1 MTVDLNSAK
10 ESRPRSAH
18 RHGRLAHKIAL
29 ITGGAGNIGEV
40 ITRRYLEEGATVII
54 TGRNQAKLEAYAA
67 RLAQEHGFDPEHI
80 HPAVMDGSNM
90 EQVRA
95 ALQKISATYG
105 PIDILV
111 NNAGS
116 AGPKQPL
123 HKVPFNVEELEKL
136 REAGFADTETL
147 QMAFGNLLGL
157 TWNTIRAAYPYL
169 APAASVINV
178 STIFSRTNYYGRIP
192 YVVPKAALNV
202 LSLHLAQELGQSDKG
217 IRLNTVYPGP
227 IDSER
232 IRTVFKAMDGLKGQ
246 PEGSTAQEFF
256 GIMRLKRPD
265 PENPGKFVAGFP
277 KTRDVANSMVFLG
290 SDESAAYSGHVFEVT
305 NGMAV
310 EAESRSGFVSRPG
323 LRIVDAEGK
332 VVLVIAGEQVDD
344 GLSFARTQA
353 RCSATTLLALSTHD
367 ALEEAAAQ
375 LGEAERSKIHLFQY
389 NISQIDTLLA
399 DIKARFGTL
408 DAAVILPSSPNETYG
423 YSLLQA
429 DDVTC
434 SQFMEQELGG
444 AVTLSTSLSRFWRA
458 LDPQENPKVVFVTN
472 EDDSNGNLFSDVYR
486 AGVEQLIRVWRH
498 EEETDQAAGK
508 KRAAVW
514 ANQIIRYSND
524 EGENLS
530 FSAAWAAKLLNG
542 DRRIKEIN
550 LYLPEKITDATGAQ
564 KPSFG
569 WAESLFGLHLGKV
582 ALITGASA
590 GIGGQIGRLLALSGA
605 KVCLSARREAELIEM
620 RDSILQELQQIGYSH
635 PENRVMIVADTDVAD
650 EAALGPL
657 VEKTLAAYGRID
669 YLINNAGMSGAEEMV
684 IDMSVE
690 AWRYTIQAN
699 LTSNYS
705 LIRKVAPLMKQQ
717 GSGYVINV
725 SSYFGGEKY
734 VAVPYPN
741 RADYAVSKAGQ
752 RALVEMLARFLG
764 PEIQINALA
773 PGPVDGIRLQGSG
786 GKPGLYQRRGR
797 LVLEGKRL
805 NEIYG
810 ALIQSHKATQRPIEE
825 FLKMLTHNNPKELPA
840 DAPAPLQKLAQAMI
854 PKITDKGAAY
864 SFFMNQTIAQ
874 KLVARLELGSFL
886 EDVAAARQ
894 WLELLPVA
902 PDPFFTQ
909 AEIEKEAVKIKE
921 STLGMLNLNRMPN
934 EQDVALA
941 TIYYLADRNVSGETF
956 HPSGGLR
963 FDRTVTE
970 GELFGKPSPGRL
982 EKFQGRTIYLIG
994 EYMEPQIERLAHT
1007 YLDEHQAGKLI
1018 ILTHTPERAE
1028 EYCRHFDYYERKG
1041 RFSARAIGDDLEA
1054 GLDGAMRDYGKP
1066 IACISLPF
1074 TPLPRKALI
1083 GKNGTD
1089 WEGIFDEKDFA
1100 ELIERQLT
1108 HHFRVARKMS
1118 LVDGV
1123 QVVLVTPETSR
1134 ATAPEEFGLANFVK
1148 TSLHALTVTLGVES
1162 ERNIHQVPV
1171 NQVDL
1176 TRRARS
1182 EEPTNND
1189 EEEEELTRFV
1199 NAILL
1204 TSAPLPD
1211 AATSR
1216 YRSRIYRGNAITV

>member
-1 MTVDLNSAK
+1 MTVEIGTDK
-10 ESRPRSAH
+10 EINRQPQRQ
-18 RHGRLAHKIAL
+18 GRLSGKVAL

-54 TGRNQAKLEAYAA
+54 TGRNPTKLENYAN
-67 RLAQEHGFDPEHI
+67 RLAEEYNFDPAFI
-80 HPAVMDGSNM
+80 HPLVMDGSNM
-90 EQVRA
+90 AQVRQ
-95 ALQKISATYG
+95 ALEGVAKRWGQ
-105 PIDILV
+105 IDILV

-123 HKVPFNVEELEKL
+123 HKIPFTTEDLEKL

-202 LSLHLAQELGQSDKG
+202 LSQQLAKELGQSEKG

-232 IRTVFKAMDGLKGQ
+232 IRTVFKAMDGLKGK
-246 PEGSTAQEFF
+246 PEGTTAEEFF
-256 GIMRLKRPD
+256 GIMRLKRPTGED
-265 PENPGKFVAGFP
+265 PKKFAAGFP
-277 KTRDVANSMVFLG
+277 KTWDVANTIVFLG
-290 SDESAAYSGHVFEVT
+290 SDEAAALSGHVFEVT

-310 EAESRSGFVSRPG
+310 EAESRSSFVSRPG

-332 VVLVIAGEQVDD
+332 VVLVVAGEQVEE
-344 GLSFARTQA
+344 GLAFARTQA
-353 RCSATTLLALSTHD
+353 KCGATTLLALCNETS
-367 ALEEAAAQ
+367 LQEAAAQ
-375 LGEAERSKIHLFQY
+375 ISEAESRNLSLVSYEVDQPEA
-389 NISQIDTLLA
+389 LLA
-399 DIKARFGTL
+399 TVKEHFGKL
-408 DAAVILPSSPNETYG
+408 DAALILPAASHERYG
-423 YSLLQA
+423 TSLLQA
-429 DDVTC
+429 GDDTC
-434 SQFMEQELGG
+434 RQFIEQELAGTV
-444 AVTLSTSLSRFWRA
+444 AISTALSRFWREHEPA
-458 LDPQENPKVVFVTN
+458 EDPKVIFVTN
-472 EDDSNGNLFSDVYR
+472 GPDGKGDVFSDVYR

-498 EEETDQAAGK
+498 EEETDKAADK
-508 KRAAVW
+508 KQVATW
-514 ANQIIRYSND
+514 ANQIVRYSND
-524 EGENLS
+524 EAENRS
-530 FSAAWAAKLLNG
+530 FAAAWAAKLLNG

-582 ALITGASA
+582 ALITGGSA

-605 KVCLSARREAELIEM
+605 KVCLAARREQELVEM
-620 RDSILQELQQIGYSH
+620 RESILEELRQIGYSN
-635 PENRVMIVADTDVAD
+635 PENRVMIVANSDVAE
-650 EAALGPL
+650 EAVLGPL
-657 VEKTLAAYGRID
+657 VEKTLKAYGRID
-669 YLINNAGMSGAEEMV
+669 YLINNAGISGAEEMV
-684 IDMSVE
+684 IDMPVD

-717 GSGYVINV
+717 GSGYVVNV

-764 PEIQINALA
+764 PQIQINAIA
-773 PGPVDGIRLQGSG
+773 PGPVDGIRLQGTG
-786 GKPGLYQRRGR
+786 GRPGLYQRRGK

-805 NEIYG
+805 NEIY
-810 ALIQSHKATQRPIEE
+810 AAIIQSHKETGQPVEDLLRLLATNDPR
-825 FLKMLTHNNPKELPA
+825 ELA
-840 DAPAPLQKLAQAMI
+840 KDAPAPLQKLAKALLA
-854 PKITDKGAAY
+854 KTTDQGSAY
-864 SFFMNQTIAQ
+864 SFFMNQTIAR
-874 KLVARLELGSFL
+874 KLVARLELGNFL
-886 EDVAAARQ
+886 AEDASQAWTDA
-894 WLELLPVA
+894 LPV
-902 PDPFFTQ
+902 PPEPFFTP
-909 AEIEKEAVKIKE
+909 AEIEKEAVKIKDG
-921 STLGMLNLNRMPN
+921 TLAMLNLNRMPT

-982 EKFQGRTIYLIG
+982 EKFYGRTVFIVG
-994 EYMEPQIERLAHT
+994 EYMEAQIERLAHS
-1007 YLDEHQAGKLI
+1007 YLDEHQAGKLV
-1018 ILTHTPERAE
+1018 ILTHTQERAE
-1028 EYCRHFDYYERKG
+1028 EYARHFDYYERKG
-1041 RFSARAIGDDLEA
+1041 RFCARAIGDDLEA
-1054 GLDGAMRDYGKP
+1054 GLNTAIQEFGKP
-1066 IACISLPF
+1066 IACVSTPF
-1074 TPLPRKALI
+1074 IPLPQKPLV
-1083 GKNGTD
+1083 GKNSDD
-1089 WEGIFDEKDFA
+1089 WDGVVDEKDFA
-1100 ELIERQLT
+1100 ELIENHLT
-1108 HHFRVARKMS
+1108 HHFRIARRMS
-1118 LVDGV
+1118 LVDGA
-1123 QVVLVTPETSR
+1123 QVVLVTPETNR
-1134 ATAPEEFGLANFVK
+1134 TTAPEEFGLANFVK

-1182 EEPTNND
+1182 EEPTSLD
-1189 EEEEELTRFV
+1189 EEEEELTRFI
-1199 NAILL
+1199 NAVML

>member
-1 MTVDLNSAK
+1 M
-10 ESRPRSAH
+10 AH
-18 RHGRLAHKIAL
+18 GQGRLSGKIAL

-40 ITRRYLEEGATVII
+40 ITRRYLEEGASVVI

-67 RLAQEHGFDPEHI
+67 KLSQENNFEATRIYPL
-80 HPAVMDGSNM
+80 VMDGANTA
-90 EQVRA
+90 QVQA
-95 ALQKISATYG
+95 AMQEISQKWG
-105 PIDILV
+105 QIDILV

-123 HKVPFNVEELEKL
+123 HKIPFTSAELEKL
-136 REAGFADTETL
+136 REAGFADSETL

-157 TWNTIRAAYPYL
+157 TWNTIRAAFPYL
-169 APAASVINV
+169 APAASVVNV

-202 LSLHLAQELGQSDKG
+202 LSLHLARELGQSEKG

-232 IRTVFKAMDGLKGQ
+232 IRSVFKAMDGLKGQ
-246 PEGSTAQEFF
+246 SEGSTAEEFF

-265 PENPGKFVAGFP
+265 PANPGQFVANFP
-277 KTRDVANSMVFLG
+277 KTWDVANTIVFLG
-290 SDESAAYSGHVFEVT
+290 SDEAAAFSGHVFEVT

-310 EAESRSGFVSRPG
+310 EAESRSSFVSRPG

-332 VVLVIAGEQVDD
+332 VILVAAGEQVDD
-344 GLSFARTQA
+344 GLAFARTQA
-353 RCSATTLLALSTHD
+353 RCGATTLLALRSHD
-367 ALEEAAAQ
+367 ALEEADAQ
-375 LGEAERSKIHLFQY
+375 LSEAERQNLYLMHY
-389 NISQIDTLLA
+389 QIDKIDELLV
-399 DIKARFGTL
+399 DIKARFGKL
-408 DAAVILPSSPNETYG
+408 DNAMILPASANETYG
-423 YSLLQA
+423 YSLLQV
-429 DDVTC
+429 DDATC
-434 SQFMEQELGG
+434 QIFIEQELGG
-444 AVTLSTSLSRFWRA
+444 SVVLATALSRFWREQ
-458 LDPQENPKVVFVTN
+458 DPSESPKVIFVTN
-472 EDDSNGNLFSDVYR
+472 PTDHNGNVFSEVYR

-498 EEETDQAAGK
+498 EEEIDQAAGK
-508 KRAAVW
+508 KKYAVW

-524 EGENLS
+524 EDENRS
-530 FSAAWAAKLLNG
+530 FAAAWAAKLMNG

-550 LYLPEKITDATGAQ
+550 LYLPERITDATGAQ
-564 KPSFG
+564 KSSFG

-582 ALITGASA
+582 ALITGGSA

-605 KVCLSARREAELIEM
+605 KVVLAARHEKELVEM
-620 RDSILQELQQIGYSH
+620 RQNILNELEQIGYSH
-635 PENRVMIVADTDVAD
+635 PENRVMIVANTDVAD
-650 EAALGPL
+650 EPALAAL
-657 VEKTLAAYGRID
+657 VEKTLAAYGRVD

-705 LIRKVAPLMKQQ
+705 LIRKIAPLMKQQ
-717 GSGYVINV
+717 GSGYVVNV

-764 PEIQINALA
+764 PQIQINAIA

-805 NEIYG
+805 NEIYS
-810 ALIQSHKATQRPIEE
+810 AIIESCRASTQNADAY
-825 FLKMLTHNNPKELPA
+825 LYLLAGNNPAELPA
-840 DAPAPLQKLAQAMI
+840 DAPAPMQKLAKNLKSKSAG
-854 PKITDKGAAY
+854 DGSAY
-864 SFFMNQTIAQ
+864 QFFMNPNIAR
-874 KLVARLELGSFL
+874 KLVARLELGSLL
-886 EDVAAARQ
+886 EDTSKAQ
-894 WLELLPVA
+894 EWLKTLPA
-902 PDPFFTQ
+902 PPEPFFPT

-921 STLGMLNLNRMPN
+921 STLGMLNLNRMPT

-982 EKFQGRTIYLIG
+982 EKFQGRTIFIIG
-994 EYMEPQIERLAHT
+994 EQMEAQIERLAHA

-1018 ILTHTPERAE
+1018 ILTKTLEKAE
-1028 EYCRHFDYYERKG
+1028 EFCRHFDYYERRN
-1041 RFSARAIGDDLEA
+1041 RFCARAIGEDLEA
-1054 GLDGAMRDYGKP
+1054 GLDAAIKEFGKP
-1066 IACISLPF
+1066 IACISTPF
-1074 TPLPRKALI
+1074 MPLPLKPLV
-1083 GKNGTD
+1083 GKSDDD
-1089 WEGIFDEKDFA
+1089 WEGTFDEKDFA
-1100 ELIERQLT
+1100 EVIENQLT
-1108 HHFRVARKMS
+1108 HHFRIARKMS
-1118 LVDGV
+1118 LVDGA
-1123 QVVLVTPETSR
+1123 QVVLVTPETNRS
-1134 ATAPEEFGLANFVK
+1134 TAPEAFGLANFVK
-1148 TSLHALTVTLGVES
+1148 TSLHALTVTVGVES

-1182 EEPTNND
+1182 EEPANMD
-1189 EEEEELTRFV
+1189 EEEEELTRFI
-1199 NAILL
+1199 NAVLL

>member
-1 MTVDLNSAK
+1 MA
-10 ESRPRSAH
+10 
-18 RHGRLAHKIAL
+18 HGRERLSGKVAL

-54 TGRNQAKLEAYAA
+54 TGRNQTKLENYAT
-67 RLAQEHGFDPEHI
+67 RLAQEHHFNPDHI
-80 HPAVMDGSNM
+80 HPLVMDGANM
-90 EQVRA
+90 AQVRA
-95 ALQKISATYG
+95 ALQEVSTRWG
-105 PIDILV
+105 QIDILV

-123 HKVPFNVEELEKL
+123 HKVPFSVEELEKL

-157 TWNTIRAAYPYL
+157 TWNTIRAAYPFL
-169 APAASVINV
+169 APSASVINV

-202 LSLHLAQELGQSDKG
+202 LSLHLAQELGQSEKG

-232 IRTVFKAMDGLKGQ
+232 IRTVFKAMDGLKGK
-246 PEGSTAQEFF
+246 PEGTTAQEFF

-265 PENPGKFVAGFP
+265 PENPGKFAAGFP
-277 KTRDVANSMVFLG
+277 KTRDVANTMVFLG

-310 EAESRSGFVSRPG
+310 EAESRSSFVSRPG

-332 VVLVIAGEQVDD
+332 IVLVLAGEQVED
-344 GLSFARTQA
+344 GLAFARTQA
-353 RCSATTLLALSTHD
+353 KCGATTLLALSTD
-367 ALEEAAAQ
+367 EGLEEAAAQ
-375 LGEAERSKIHLFQY
+375 IGETENLHLFQY
-389 NISQIDTLLA
+389 EVSNPTALLETV
-399 DIKARFGTL
+399 KQNFGRL
-408 DAAVILPSSPNETYG
+408 DLALILPAARNERYG
-423 YSLLQA
+423 ASLLMA
-429 DDVTC
+429 DDLTC
-434 SQFMEQELGG
+434 HNFIEQELGG
-444 AVTLSTSLSRFWRA
+444 VVAISTALSRFWRDMNQA
-458 LDPQENPKVVFVTN
+458 EDPKVVFVTN
-472 EDDSNGNLFSDVYR
+472 GPDGKGNVFSDIYR

-498 EEETDQAAGK
+498 EEESDKAAAK
-508 KRAAVW
+508 KPSAVW
-514 ANQIIRYSND
+514 ANQIVRYSN
-524 EGENLS
+524 EEAENLS
-530 FSAAWAAKLLNG
+530 FAAAWAAKLLNG
-542 DRRIKEIN
+542 DRHIKEIN

-582 ALITGASA
+582 ALITGGSA

-605 KVCLSARREAELIEM
+605 KVCLSARREQELVEM
-620 RDSILQELQQIGYSH
+620 RNSILEELRQIGYSQ

-650 EAALGPL
+650 ESALGPL

-684 IDMSVE
+684 IDMPVD

-705 LIRKVAPLMKQQ
+705 LIRKVAPLMKKQ
-717 GSGYVINV
+717 GSGYVVNV

-764 PEIQINALA
+764 PQIQINAIA

-797 LVLEGKRL
+797 LVMEGKRL
-805 NEIYG
+805 NEIYSS
-810 ALIQSHKATQRPIEE
+810 LIESHKATKRPIED
-825 FLKMLTHNNPKELPA
+825 FLRMLTPNDPRELPE
-840 DAPAPLQKLAQAMI
+840 DAPAPLQKLAKTMMA
-854 PKITDKGAAY
+854 KASSGGSAY
-864 SFFMNQTIAQ
+864 SFFMNQTIAR

-886 EDVAAARQ
+886 EDAAAARQ
-894 WLELLPVA
+894 WLELLPA
-902 PDPFFTQ
+902 PPDPFFTP

-921 STLGMLNLNRMPN
+921 STLAMLNLNRMPT

-970 GELFGKPSPGRL
+970 GELFGKPSPSRL
-982 EKFQGRTIYLIG
+982 EKFQGRTIFLVG
-994 EYMEPQIERLAHT
+994 ELMEPQMERLAHT
-1007 YLDEHQAGKLI
+1007 YLDEHQAGKLV
-1018 ILTHTPERAE
+1018 ILTHSQEKAE
-1028 EYCRHFDYYERKG
+1028 EFCRHFDYYERKG
-1041 RFSARAIGDDLEA
+1041 RFCARAIGDDLEA
-1054 GLDGAMRDYGKP
+1054 GLDAAMKEYGKP
-1066 IACISLPF
+1066 IACISMPF
-1074 TPLPRKALI
+1074 TPLPQKPLI
-1083 GKNGTD
+1083 SKNGDD
-1089 WEGIFDEKDFA
+1089 WTGVFDEKDFA
-1100 ELIERQLT
+1100 ELIEGHLT
-1108 HHFRVARKMS
+1108 HHFRIARKMS
-1118 LVDGV
+1118 LVDGA

-1134 ATAPEEFGLANFVK
+1134 ATAPEEFGVANFVK

-1162 ERNIHQVPV
+1162 ERTIHQVPV

-1182 EEPTNND
+1182 EEPTNLD

-1199 NAILL
+1199 NAVLL